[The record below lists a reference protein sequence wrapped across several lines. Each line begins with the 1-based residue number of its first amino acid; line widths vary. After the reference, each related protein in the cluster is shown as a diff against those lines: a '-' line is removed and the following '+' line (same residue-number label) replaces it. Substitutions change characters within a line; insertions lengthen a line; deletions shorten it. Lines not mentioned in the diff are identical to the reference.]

1 MRSDEH
7 PPGDKATQP
16 GEERGE
22 NSRLLRI
29 ALNLTAKLPPRG
41 KAIIANLALL
51 ASWMVLYRAVY
62 PYLGVIFTRQEFRT
76 NQVILV
82 GAVLL
87 VFWQV
92 RRGQLSLHLNALPQL
107 YPAALVFA
115 LGSSVLY
122 LANERFLG
130 VNTLS
135 ASLFGLGTYGLLGLW
150 MTPIRWRKGLIAAL
164 LLIGA
169 LPFGEHMQTFIGYPV
184 RLLTASVVGAGLAKM
199 GVHSLG
205 IDTILVFE
213 SGLAQV
219 DLPCSGVK
227 SLWTG
232 GLFLLAA
239 TWIEARRLDLR
250 WFAVVFS
257 FSFLLLLANLGRVA
271 VLVVV
276 GQVAGWR
283 LFAEMLH
290 VPLGV
295 LGFAGACAAAV
306 FFLRRFTRPFGTQPF
321 GIMSAPRPTWLTPL
335 VAGLVL
341 GMALLYTPRHQSA
354 SAHLAQGWSFSA
366 ELQVEPWPFTP
377 GELEWLSRDASG
389 QFERWRFHWGEYS
402 GSMLLAIS
410 DNWRSHHRP
419 ERCFEVY
426 GLSIENAYPYLAAPD
441 LPVRLVLLGDGKGKN
456 IYSAVYWF
464 QSADIATEDYA
475 ARIWADLTPDRQPWV
490 LVTLV
495 FDGGVEPTSE
505 PATALYRSL
514 RQSVQLKLEGD
525 RAP

>member
-7 PPGDKATQP
+7 PPEDKATQP
-16 GEERGE
+16 GEARVQ

-41 KAIIANLALL
+41 KAIFANLALL
-51 ASWMVLYRAVY
+51 ASWIVLYRAVY

-82 GAVLL
+82 GVALL
-87 VFWQV
+87 LYWQV
-92 RRGQLSLHLNALPQL
+92 RRGQFNLRLDTLPQL
-107 YPAALVFA
+107 HPAALALV

-250 WFAVVFS
+250 WFTVAFS
-257 FSFLLLLANLGRVA
+257 FSVLLLLANLVRVA
-271 VLVVV
+271 ILVVV

-295 LGFAGACAAAV
+295 LGFAGACGAAV
-306 FFLRRFTRPFGTQPF
+306 LLLRRFTQPLPAQPV
-321 GIMSAPRPTWLTPL
+321 GVTSVPPPTWLIPL

-341 GMALLYTPRHQSA
+341 GMALLYAPRPHSA
-354 SAHLAQGWSFSA
+354 SANPIQGWSFSP

-377 GELEWLSRDASG
+377 SELEWLSRDAGG
-389 QFERWRFHWGEYS
+389 QVERWRFRWRELS

-410 DNWRSHHRP
+410 DSWRSHHRP
-419 ERCFEVY
+419 ESCFEVY

-441 LPVRLVLLGDGKGKN
+441 LPVRLVSLGDGKGKN
-456 IYSAVYWF
+456 IYSAAYWF

-475 ARIWADLTPDRQPWV
+475 ARIWADLAPDRQPWV

-495 FDGGVEPTSE
+495 FDDDVDLTSE
-505 PATALYRSL
+505 PAPALYRSL

-525 RAP
+525 RSP